1 MISPQIMAIFL
12 HTMMKQF
19 QATLT
24 YLSIT
29 PFVFTCKQHSHSVTW
44 YPVDNCNDHTQVHH
58 EHSLEV
64 QKWSIRLT
72 NCCTAA
78 TKTFPVPQSA
88 HHISVGHN
96 SMKVHCYMSA

>member
-29 PFVFTCKQHSHSVTW
+29 PFVFTCKQHS
-44 YPVDNCNDHTQVHH
+44 P
-58 EHSLEV
+58 
-64 QKWSIRLT
+64 
-72 NCCTAA
+72 
-78 TKTFPVPQSA
+78 
-88 HHISVGHN
+88 
-96 SMKVHCYMSA
+96 

>member
-29 PFVFTCKQHSHSVTW
+29 PSCSPLVLFFSPHSAPPLRSHPMPIILLRRMERRKKDAFSSSSSLPLMQSWRDWETSSSRGMMRLVSHSLWFRV
-44 YPVDNCNDHTQVHH
+44 
-58 EHSLEV
+58 S
-64 QKWSIRLT
+64 S
-72 NCCTAA
+72 
-78 TKTFPVPQSA
+78 
-88 HHISVGHN
+88 
-96 SMKVHCYMSA
+96 